1 MSDAVDGAA
10 RGEVTY
16 LTWRETPMDPT
27 NDPTTSTALVLAREH
42 EPVAERVDH
51 LARNFRRVA
60 NAVASGSHLAPAAPE
75 FTAALA
81 GGEYPG
87 SEEWRHLFYAV
98 LALHPH
104 ADARWVLAVT
114 GPLGALRALVHDP
127 DPRVRY
133 GVLDNPFV
141 VDADIQAALAADPD
155 PEIVVGLLQR
165 VSPTPEVCRI
175 VMEGPHVEAR
185 RVLARMRI
193 GGDRLKA
200 LAHDADL
207 VTRCIAR
214 SRLDVRGELG
224 TGVDHG

>member
-1 MSDAVDGAA
+1 M
-10 RGEVTY
+10 E
-16 LTWRETPMDPT
+16 PT
-27 NDPTTSTALVLAREH
+27 NDTTTSTALVATRSP
-42 EPVAERVDH
+42 EPMGERVH
-51 LARNFRRVA
+51 RMAGAFTRVA
-60 NAVASGSHLAPAAPE
+60 NAVAGGSHLAPVSPG
-75 FTAALA
+75 FTLALA
-81 GGEYPG
+81 GGEFP
-87 SEEWRHLFYAV
+87 STSEWRQLFYAV

-104 ADARWVLAVT
+104 RDARIALAVS
-114 GPLGALRALVHDP
+114 GPLGALRALVLDP
-127 DPRVRY
+127 DPRVRHA
-133 GVLDNPFV
+133 VLDNPFV

-175 VMEGPHVEAR
+175 VMDGPHIEAR
-185 RVLARMRI
+185 RMLARMRI